1 MNSVFLHKAMA
12 VNEKKK
18 KKLAAG
24 HPVIGFYK
32 RFRTSECHYGVL
44 IKIGTQWIF
53 FHAGI

>member
-12 VNEKKK
+12 VNEKK